1 IDRSRTMSPSTQVV
15 SPLRQRMIEDM
26 RLRKL
31 DGKTQIAYI
40 RAVRRLAGFL
50 RRSPDTATGEDLRR
64 FQLHMVDQGTSS
76 MTINATISGLR
87 FFFEI
92 TLGRGELMAMMSPVR
107 EPRRLPV
114 VLSREEVARLIAAAR
129 NPKHRAALSVAY
141 GAGLRASEVISLKVG
156 DVDSERM
163 TLRVEQGKGRKDR
176 YAMLSAVLLGRLR
189 AGWRLAHAE
198 GKLLP
203 NGWLFPGLD
212 PTDPMTPRQ
221 LNRAIHAAAAAA
233 RIDKPVSMHSL
244 RHAFA
249 THLLGQKVDIR
260 VIQGLLGHEK
270 LETTALYTQ
279 CGSAALGGHVL
290 RCEGCGTDQIA
301 YNSCRNRHCPKCQ
314 GGAARRWLQARQA
327 ELLPVAYYHVVFTL
341 PAPIAA
347 IAYHNK
353 IVIYGLL
360 FDVAA
365 ETLLRIG
372 ADPKHLGAR
381 IGMTLVLHTW
391 GSALTHH
398 PHVHG
403 IVPGGGLSAHG
414 ERWIGCRPGFF
425 LPGRVFFRI
434 LRRRVLQEL
443 DTL

>member
-1 IDRSRTMSPSTQVV
+1 MNPSTHVV

-31 DGKTQIAYI
+31 NGKTQIAYI

-92 TLGRGELMAMMSPVR
+92 TLERGELMAMMSPVR
-107 EPRRLPV
+107 EPRKLPV

-141 GAGLRASEVISLKVG
+141 GAGLRASEVVSLKVG
-156 DVDSERM
+156 DIDSERM

-176 YAMLSAVLLGRLR
+176 YAMLPPVLLERLR
-189 AGWRLAHAE
+189 TWWRVARAQGKMLDGGWLFPGLNPIESLSTRQLIRAVGSRLRE
-198 GKLLP
+198 RFLR
-203 NGWLFPGLD
+203 WLFPGLD
-212 PTDPMTPRQ
+212 PIDPMTPRQ

-249 THLLGQKVDIR
+249 THLLEQKVDIR
-260 VIQGLLGHEK
+260 VIQVLLGHKK

-279 CGSAALGGHVL
+279 VGTEIL
-290 RCEGCGTDQIA
+290 R
-301 YNSCRNRHCPKCQ
+301 K
-314 GGAARRWLQARQA
+314 
-327 ELLPVAYYHVVFTL
+327 VVSPIEVL
-341 PAPIAA
+341 PAP
-347 IAYHNK
+347 
-353 IVIYGLL
+353 
-360 FDVAA
+360 
-365 ETLLRIG
+365 
-372 ADPKHLGAR
+372 
-381 IGMTLVLHTW
+381 
-391 GSALTHH
+391 
-398 PHVHG
+398 
-403 IVPGGGLSAHG
+403 
-414 ERWIGCRPGFF
+414 
-425 LPGRVFFRI
+425 
-434 LRRRVLQEL
+434 
-443 DTL
+443 